1 MKARDGGKR
10 IDIIVYYPGNQED
23 MNELAK
29 RVSSIHV
36 DAVMSCVRRL
46 KCPHKQ
52 KMSLL
57 DSVIE
62 WQKQKLQTSGPSLIG
77 RREERVYAEKRNL
90 C

>member
-1 MKARDGGKR
+1 VKARDDGKR
-10 IDIIVYYPGNQED
+10 IDIIVYYPGSQED

-29 RVSSIHV
+29 RVGSIHV

-52 KMSLL
+52 KMALL

-62 WQKQKLQTSGPSLIG
+62 WQKQMLQTSGSSLIG
-77 RREERVYAEKRNL
+77 RRDERAYAEKRNL